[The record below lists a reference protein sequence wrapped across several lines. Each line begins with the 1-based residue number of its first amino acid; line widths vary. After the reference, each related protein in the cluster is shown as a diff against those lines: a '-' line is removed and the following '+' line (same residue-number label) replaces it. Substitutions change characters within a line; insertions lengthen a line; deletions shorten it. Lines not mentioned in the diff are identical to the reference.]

1 MIAKELIS
9 SQISPLHPDDTGEQA
24 LTMMNIYHVKHLPL
38 VNEDEEYLCLLS
50 EDEITHSALD
60 KSLREIEKKNQTFVN
75 ESDHLFDVLAKIA
88 EYNLTAIPVL
98 DENKNFSGI
107 ISNEELLQHYANSF
121 SFKEPGSIIVLEMSD
136 SSYSLAEISR
146 LIEGEHAKILSSQLT
161 KADGENRSL
170 VTLKINKQEISKIIA
185 TLERFDYLI
194 KASFSE
200 EDYSDIMQDRYD
212 ALMNFLNV

>member
-50 EDEITHSALD
+50 ENEITHSALD